1 MLNPNL
7 LVRLVGTMVVLG
19 LCIWYVPGFHT
30 VDLFT
35 FVVIVVGVAL
45 IELPARPFIELQ
57 TLVFTPVTVG
67 VPIFFLTLI
76 LLFLL
81 AHFFPGFTV
90 TGYWQ
95 IPLASLLVTLVHIIA
110 EKFTH
115 TPYQHSI

>member
-1 MLNPNL
+1 MNPNL
-7 LVRLVGTMVVLG
+7 LVRLFGTIIVLG
-19 LCIWYVPGFHT
+19 LCLWYIPGFQT

-45 IELPARPFIELQ
+45 IELLARPFIELQ
-57 TLVFTPVTVG
+57 TLVFTPVTIG
-67 VPIFFLTLI
+67 IPIFLFTLV

-81 AHFFPGFTV
+81 ARYFPGFTV

-95 IPLASLLVTLVHIIA
+95 IPITSLLVTLVHIFA

-115 TPYQHSI
+115 TPYQHSV

>member
-1 MLNPNL
+1 L
-7 LVRLVGTMVVLG
+7 
-19 LCIWYVPGFHT
+19 PGFHT

-35 FVVIVVGVAL
+35 FVVIVVGVAF
-45 IELPARPFIELQ
+45 IELLARPFIELQ
-57 TLVFTPVTVG
+57 TLVFTPITIGIPMFLVTLV
-67 VPIFFLTLI
+67 

-81 AHFFPGFTV
+81 ARFFPGFTV

-95 IPLASLLVTLVHIIA
+95 IPLASLLVTLVHIFA